1 MSGTPTRTGILDTN
15 AVVLLARLDTSEL
28 PERPL
33 ITAVTL
39 AELTVGPL
47 VADDLS
53 ERAVR
58 QARLQDAEAA
68 YSPIPFDAA
77 CARAYGSIA
86 ASLHKAGRKASARAL
101 DALIAA
107 TAIARGL
114 PLYTCNP
121 RDFAG
126 IDGLD
131 LRVLT
136 HPDARGR
143 GAD

>member
-1 MSGTPTRTGILDTN
+1 MSGTLARTGILDTN
-15 AVVLLARLDTSEL
+15 AVVLLARLDTSQL

-47 VADDLS
+47 VTDDLS

-68 YSPIPFDAA
+68 YHPIPFDAA

-107 TAIARGL
+107 TAIAHGL

-121 RDFAG
+121 RDFAR

-131 LRVLT
+131 LRPLT
-136 HPDARGR
+136 HPD
-143 GAD
+143 DL